1 MIRRAKI
8 DRGFLTVAAAFP
20 VAQRDGILTESI
32 DGELVVVDS
41 RTQQAHALP
50 AFAAT
55 VWSLCDGNHGVAAI
69 AARTGFSPD
78 QVTDVIA
85 QLREL
90 DLLETAG
97 GDNAVDRRAMLSRT
111 AKLGGAAALAAPI
124 LSVALPAAAAHASG
138 TSGTPATYMI
148 QFANY
153 TPAGTGYPAYY
164 GYVVTPA
171 SNGSVPVG
179 TGSPPFSAQDA
190 YAGSTSPASSS
201 APTGESYVEIAVNSD
216 GSLQLTLFQYNGA
229 GSATY
234 TGPGVNVIPT
244 VSIMGTQE
252 PGFSSS
258 SGSATLVVSAT

>member
-1 MIRRAKI
+1 MIRRSKI

-111 AKLGGAAALAAPI
+111 AKLGAAAALAAPI

-138 TSGTPATYMI
+138 TSGTSATYNI
-148 QFANY
+148 QF
-153 TPAGTGYPAYY
+153 TGS
-164 GYVVTPA
+164 GYAVTPG
-171 SNGSVPVG
+171 SNGSVPVD
-179 TGSPPFSAQDA
+179 TGGPGGFPAQDA
-190 YAGSTSPASSS
+190 YAGSISPASSS
-201 APTGESYVEIAVNSD
+201 APTGESYVEIVANSD
-216 GSLQLTLFQYNGA
+216 GSLQLTLVQYHGA

-234 TGPGVNVIPT
+234 TGPASNVIGSNVTPT
-244 VSIMGTQE
+244 TVPTTGTTE
-252 PGFSSS
+252 PGFS